1 MSHAKRHSN
10 AWDAPLTDE
19 QRDAV
24 FQKATTGGLSWESV
38 AAWAAET
45 FKIARPKHAAFYGF
59 IAYWRPHYV
68 ARRIQERVLMRDVIR
83 EQAAGV
89 GDMSPEVAASL
100 EAQAEALVAQG
111 QYDAAKNVF
120 QMAETIRNDLRKKL
134 EATLKRDQL
143 RLARDRVEIQ
153 TCEKFLAWFQDA
165 KAREIA
171 ESKATNGEKI
181 AALRKAFLADV
192 DAMEASGEVKLPQ

>member
-1 MSHAKRHSN
+1 MSHEKRHSN

-120 QMAETIRNDLRKKL
+120 QMAETIRNDLRKRL
-134 EATLKRDQL
+134 EMDLRKQSLSINERRVVLLEKRAAIADKVEDVVKSDL
-143 RLARDRVEIQ
+143 TPEEKDRRY
-153 TCEKFLAWFQDA
+153 
-165 KAREIA
+165 REIF
-171 ESKATNGEKI
+171 G
-181 AALRKAFLADV
+181 
-192 DAMEASGEVKLPQ
+192 MQG